1 MPRRLVPP
9 LTLSWILLP
18 LLFAATA
25 LAARRQRWAPSPF
38 FGDGD
43 VLAPRPSLRFDCA
56 TPSSPPLRPP
66 FALDRW
72 GPRWAAARDLCCV
85 DGTANSKST
94 VVVAVISA
102 RNNFGRRMAIRRTWG
117 ATRFR
122 NTRIVY
128 VLGAPSSSSSSSA
141 TTSSSDDDD
150 DDGRRVETEL
160 VEAESAVY
168 GDVLEVPST
177 EGYGNVHTKVLHMMD
192 WVAACH
198 TSADPSAGLMHL
210 VKGKVVL
217 RPLSPY
223 AHSATTLLRIRPLA
237 PTVPS
242 PALNHYPH
250 NGTLHPQSHAL
261 HHTYMPDTQPPESD
275 WPQTIRSHYGFA
287 VPRRARVLLFTPYPC
302 PPLLLHAHFLLGGF

>member
-1 MPRRLVPP
+1 MTCHKGLHLGWVQLPRRIVPP
-9 LTLSWILLP
+9 PTLSWILLP

-25 LAARRQRWAPSPF
+25 PAARRQRWAPSPF
-38 FGDGD
+38 VGDGD

-56 TPSSPPLRPP
+56 ATPSSPPPRPP

-102 RNNFGRRMAIRRTWG
+102 RNNFGRRLAIRRTWG

-122 NTRIVY
+122 NTRIVF
-128 VLGAPSSSSSSSA
+128 VLGAPFSSSA
-141 TTSSSDDDD
+141 TTSSSYDD
-150 DDGRRVETEL
+150 DDGRVETEL

-168 GDVLEVPST
+168 GDVLEVPSA

-198 TSADPSAGLMHL
+198 TSADPSAGLTHL

-217 RPLSPY
+217 RSLSPY
-223 AHSATTLLRIRPLA
+223 ARSATTLLPIRPVA
-237 PTVPS
+237 PTVPHRPS
-242 PALNHYPH
+242 I
-250 NGTLHPQSHAL
+250 
-261 HHTYMPDTQPPESD
+261 
-275 WPQTIRSHYGFA
+275 TIRIMAHYIHN
-287 VPRRARVLLFTPYPC
+287 PMP
-302 PPLLLHAHFLLGGF
+302 